1 MANEEDAKEAARLER
16 KTPQVERLLK
26 QFIGDGERANTAE
39 YKKTWVRCFGRRTGE
54 HAGTLAEGWDWG
66 GDPFE
71 KCDDTYCWCRQ
82 P

>member
-39 YKKTWVRCFGRRTGE
+39 YKKTWVRCFGKRTGE
-54 HAGTLAEGWDWG
+54 HSGNRATYPK
-66 GDPFE
+66 DPWAAV
-71 KCDDTYCWCRQ
+71 CDDTYCWCRQ
-82 P
+82 